1 MTITL
6 SVVWRY
12 NEMSSW
18 VSFIIVVHGG
28 ILHQGAVVMLFE
40 DRVSLL
46 FITITKYLRHPNFI
60 RERLS
65 WISG

>member
-1 MTITL
+1 
-6 SVVWRY
+6 
-12 NEMSSW
+12 MSSW

-40 DRVSLL
+40 DCVSLL
-46 FITITKYLRHPNFI
+46 FITVTKYLKQPNYV

-65 WISG
+65 